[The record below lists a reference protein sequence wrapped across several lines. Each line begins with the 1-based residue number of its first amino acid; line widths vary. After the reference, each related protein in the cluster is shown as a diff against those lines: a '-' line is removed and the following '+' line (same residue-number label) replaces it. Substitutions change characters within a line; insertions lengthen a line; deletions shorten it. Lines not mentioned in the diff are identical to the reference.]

1 MQRRNFLNL
10 APAGLLASLVA
21 QWGVAQAQTTATGV
35 QLALAFPFDVE
46 NWDPTSRIVPH
57 ATSLFKCVFDQPL
70 EFAADNTL
78 QPGVVKH
85 YEWLD
90 AGGLQLALDFRDDVY
105 FHNGDKMTSE
115 DFKFT
120 FLERPRA
127 DRTVQ
132 LGYIWGGIDRI
143 DTPSATRAVVHFK
156 APMVTAPQYL
166 GFAGSFILP
175 KAYIQ
180 KVGYE
185 AFLAKPVGTGP
196 YKLAAYQR
204 DSRIVLE
211 PFAQYWGGAPER
223 AVTIQIIKDP
233 TARVSAVQSS
243 QVALSYNLAVREA
256 VRLGKLPSHTA
267 QLTPTVDTY
276 LIHMLNSGATQDKN
290 VRLAMHHAIDKDALS
305 KALLQGV
312 SRPLHTASPPGAPAH
327 DRTFSFAFNPEK
339 AKQLLAD
346 SGYGPGKPVKFKFF
360 ATNGVHPLDF
370 DMARA
375 IVQMWKKVGIEAEL
389 EAIEMGKYF
398 QLAAAGKLEGPV
410 LWFWTNSSADPELYA
425 GSYLNADTAFS
436 VWRSEDVMEKLRPL
450 LVELDYDKRIA
461 GYKHFNLWAVE
472 QGYSL
477 PLLQGVSTVV
487 HLKTLSN
494 YRAYRNGWILPAQW
508 KA

>member
-10 APAGLLASLVA
+10 IPGGLLGVMAA
-21 QWGVAQAQTTATGV
+21 QWGVAQAQPAANT
-35 QLALAFPFDVE
+35 LALAFPFDVE

-70 EFAADNTL
+70 EFVADNSL
-78 QPGVVKH
+78 QPGVVKR

-90 AGGLQLALDFRDDVY
+90 KAGLQLALDFRDDVF

-127 DRTVQ
+127 DKSVQ

-143 DTPSATRAVVHFK
+143 DTPSPTRAVVHFK

-196 YKLAAYQR
+196 YKLVNYQR

-211 PFAQYWGGAPER
+211 PFDRYWGAKAPQGQ
-223 AVTIQIIKDP
+223 VTIQIIKDP
-233 TARVSAVQSS
+233 TARVSAVQSG
-243 QVALSYNLAVREA
+243 QVALSYNLPVREVA
-256 VRLGKLPSHTA
+256 RLGKLPTHSA
-267 QLTPTVDTY
+267 RLTPTVDTY

-290 VRLAMHHAIDKDALS
+290 VRLAMHHAIDKAALS
-305 KALLQGV
+305 KALFQGV
-312 SRPLHTASPPGAPAH
+312 SQPLHTASPPGTPGF
-327 DRTFSFAFNPEK
+327 DSSFTFAYDPEK
-339 AKQLLAD
+339 AKQALAK
-346 SGYGPGKPVKFKFF
+346 SGYGPDKPVKFKFF

-375 IVQMWKKVGIEAEL
+375 IVQMWKKVGIDAQL
-389 EAIEMGKYF
+389 EAIDMGKYF
-398 QLAAAGKLEGPV
+398 QLAASGKLEGPV
-410 LWFWTNSSADPELYA
+410 LWFWTNSSGDPELYA

-436 VWRSEDVMEKLRPL
+436 VWRSQDVMDKLKPL
-450 LVELDYDKRIA
+450 LSELDYAKRIA
-461 GYKHFNLWAVE
+461 DYQSFNRWAVE
-472 QGYSL
+472 EGYSL
-477 PLLQGVSTVV
+477 PLLQGVSTVA
-487 HLKTLSN
+487 HLKTLTS
-494 YRAYRNGWILPAQW
+494 YKPYQNGWILPAHW
-508 KA
+508 SA